1 MQGFFAGALACHPCS
16 PERPWHLLV
25 AWGECIPGDM
35 LYPSNSSR
43 FSRGARLRSGPE
55 HCLVCAH
62 VRSSQLHQ
70 RGGWRT
76 VGHAGRVPEVP
87 FDIALGNEHCMGQR
101 WSSEGESAAIVASL
115 HRRLSGGG
123 GLRAAL
129 QWNGASGAHYD
140 VYQNAISLG
149 GASAFDVVASV
160 PDTLASG
167 PDDGGSDYVEI
178 TCSQPRRF
186 CA

>member
-1 MQGFFAGALACHPCS
+1 
-16 PERPWHLLV
+16 
-25 AWGECIPGDM
+25 
-35 LYPSNSSR
+35 
-43 FSRGARLRSGPE
+43 
-55 HCLVCAH
+55 
-62 VRSSQLHQ
+62 
-70 RGGWRT
+70 
-76 VGHAGRVPEVP
+76 
-87 FDIALGNEHCMGQR
+87 MGQR

-129 QWNGASGAHYD
+129 QWNGASGTHYD

-149 GASAFDVVASV
+149 GASAFDAVASV
-160 PDTLASG
+160 PDALASG
-167 PDDGGSDYVEI
+167 PDGGGIDYVEI